1 MEAQLLSELSSVF
14 VTVSVTLLSGDYL
27 FSSSAC
33 ARFDVFFVLAPE
45 IPGECSLE
53 LTGRV
58 MYSFYIHQIVRMV
71 SDGVFERNCL
81 PESQNGG
88 KLQRIEVRRLFC
100 WLLRGWKYCY
110 GILQCWPRHISARFV
125 FAFHTL
131 ISCIRRWACPSFLSF
146 SGVLQVALLWQRLFI
161 C

>member
-14 VTVSVTLLSGDYL
+14 LTVSVTLLSRDCL

-58 MYSFYIHQIVRMV
+58 MYSFYLHQLVRLV
-71 SDGVFERNCL
+71 SNGVFERNCL
-81 PESQNGG
+81 PESQDGG
-88 KLQRIEVRRLFC
+88 KLQRTEARRLFC
-100 WLLRGWKYCY
+100 RLLRGLKDHY
-110 GILQCWPRHISARFV
+110 GILQCWSRHISARFV
-125 FAFHTL
+125 LALHTL
-131 ISCIRRWACPSFLSF
+131 ISCIRRWAGPYFLSF
-146 SGVLQVALLWQRLFI
+146 SGFLQAALLWQRLFI